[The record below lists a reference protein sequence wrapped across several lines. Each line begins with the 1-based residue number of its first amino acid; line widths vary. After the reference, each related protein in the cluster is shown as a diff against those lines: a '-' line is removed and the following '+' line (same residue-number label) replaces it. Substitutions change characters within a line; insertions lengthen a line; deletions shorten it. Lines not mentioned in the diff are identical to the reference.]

1 MIEVPYRDISPDALQ
16 GLLEDFVTR
25 QGYDTAETELTLEDL
40 AGQVRQQLTTGQ
52 LTIVY
57 DSVTE
62 SVTVLTR
69 QEYRARLQDA
79 GLAS

>member
-1 MIEVPYRDISPDALQ
+1 MIEVPYREISPDALQ

-25 QGYDTAETELTLEDL
+25 QGYDTAETELSLEDL
-40 AGQVRQQLTTGQ
+40 AAQVRQQLVSGQ

-57 DSVTE
+57 DAVTE

-69 QEYRARLQDA
+69 QEYRTRLQDA
-79 GLAS
+79 GLNS

>member
-25 QGYDTAETELTLEDL
+25 QGYDTAETELSLEDL
-40 AGQVRQQLTTGQ
+40 AAQVRQQLITGQ

-57 DSVTE
+57 DGVTE
-62 SVTVLTR
+62 SVTVLTK
-69 QEYRARLQDA
+69 QEYHARLQSA
-79 GLAS
+79 GLNS

>member
-1 MIEVPYRDISPDALQ
+1 MIEVPYREISPDALQ

-25 QGYDTAETELTLEDL
+25 QGYDTAETELSLEDL
-40 AGQVRQQLTTGQ
+40 AAQVRQQLVSGQ

-57 DSVTE
+57 DAVTE

-69 QEYRARLQDA
+69 QEYRTRLHDA
-79 GLAS
+79 GLNS